1 MENQAIKFYSRAGN
15 NIALRAIPGHFATNH
30 SHVNYYIDMTK
41 IKTSHK
47 MCKAAAN
54 ELASQYAN
62 THIDTIIALEGTIM
76 LASFLAQSLSEAG
89 INVGTDINVVTP
101 EKNVNNQM
109 IFRDNV
115 QHKICNKQILLLI
128 SSASTGKSISRAVD
142 CLQYYS
148 GNLAGIAAIFSAI
161 EEFNSIPIRSVFGL
175 LEIPNYKNCAVA
187 NCPMCASGQKVDAIV
202 NSFGY
207 SKL

>member
-1 MENQAIKFYSRAGN
+1 MESRTTEVKSIRN
-15 NIALRAIPGHFATNH
+15 PRVKIDVIPGHFATNH

-47 MCKAAAN
+47 MCKAAAE

-76 LASFLAQSLSEAG
+76 LASFLAQALSESG
-89 INVGTDINVVTP
+89 INVKTDINVVTP

-115 QHKICNKQILLLI
+115 QQKIRNKQILLLI

-142 CLQYYS
+142 CLQYYN

-161 EEFNSIPIRSVFGL
+161 EEFHSIPIRSVFGL
-175 LEIPNYKNCAVA
+175 LEIPNYKNCPVA
-187 NCPMCASGQKVDAIV
+187 QCPMCANGQKVDAIV

-207 SKL
+207 TKL